1 MKTLLM
7 VGGTMGVG
15 KTTAC
20 RALQRRLD
28 GCVFL
33 DGDWCWDIHPFT
45 VNEENRAMA
54 LDNIVSLLGRFL
66 QNPQLPT
73 VIFCWVLHR
82 DDIYA
87 QILTRLFP
95 GGPPPE
101 IRVVRVSLLCSEG
114 TLRERLGREIAAG
127 LRTPDVLER
136 SAARLPLYAGLDTE
150 KLMTDGLTPEETA
163 ARLEALLERA
173 ERT

>member
-1 MKTLLM
+1 M
-7 VGGTMGVG
+7 
-15 KTTAC
+15 
-20 RALQRRLD
+20 
-28 GCVFL
+28 
-33 DGDWCWDIHPFT
+33 
-45 VNEENRAMA
+45 
-54 LDNIVSLLGRFL
+54 
-66 QNPQLPT
+66 
-73 VIFCWVLHR
+73 IFCWVLHR